1 MGLTCD
7 PLKPSQKVPLIS
19 GRLAV
24 NPCSVRHDGL
34 LGRKDALDSVKS
46 NMSLRG
52 AATRSY
58 FVFQKNSQDLDALER
73 AIGRIREFQDNILSG
88 IDESKSKG
96 FLFNIHHYSLLLV
109 LRWLPFFLLFPNLRM
124 SPG

>member
-1 MGLTCD
+1 MANGNWLKTCFSIHVLPGDIRDIGWGPPGD

-24 NPCSVRHDGL
+24 YPCSVRHDGL

-46 NMSLRG
+46 NMSLRLP
-52 AATRSY
+52 ATLGY

-73 AIGRIREFQDNILSG
+73 AIVYIRELNDNILSEIG
-88 IDESKSKG
+88 ESKSKWR
-96 FLFNIHHYSLLLV
+96 LFNILE
-109 LRWLPFFLLFPNLRM
+109 
-124 SPG
+124 